1 MVNPSDQTILV
12 TGATGFVA
20 TQVIKTFLNSGYK
33 VRGTVR
39 SDASAQ
45 ACREIFPDAGDRL
58 SFAIVPDIAAPNAFH
73 EALKDNDIDGVMHVA
88 SPFTFSAQDNE
99 KDLLLPAINGM
110 LNLLKA
116 VKDNAPR
123 VKRVVATS
131 SFAAVLTVTD
141 GMRPG
146 YT

>member
-45 ACREIFPDAGDRL
+45 ACREIFPDAGEI
-58 SFAIVPDIAAPNAFH
+58 AIVPDIAAPNAFH
-73 EALKDNDIDGVMHVA
+73 EALKDNDIDGIACTLHHH
-88 SPFTFSAQDNE
+88 S
-99 KDLLLPAINGM
+99 LLLPKTTRRICYCLQSM
-110 LNLLKA
+110 
-116 VKDNAPR
+116 VC
-123 VKRVVATS
+123 S
-131 SFAAVLTVTD
+131 IYS
-141 GMRPG
+141 RPLRIMHLESRK
-146 YT
+146 